1 MYTLRASEKETEYG
15 HLFCCIALFIQFIA
29 GDGLAEPT
37 NLVVRSPHD
46 LGKRLSLYG
55 IIFRSRYY
63 GTYRMAAVKRILNFS
78 LLFLIISELM
88 DYPESD
94 EEGTSQQDAMATAN
108 SILDTDD
115 ADMADGTGAE
125 ENLHSRSTS
134 AGPMAR
140 DRQPGYG
147 THRAGDSCHFG
158 KRSAPGS
165 SSSGGNMM
173 NAENVPDLP
182 PIYMTVR
189 KEREK
194 KMTTRHLS
202 GGESNGAVGTSRGA
216 TVSQVEV
223 IGSFANAGDKRHN
236 HTMHR
241 FDFQNLRNLSTSFN
255 TSNLMCT
262 TCQEEH
268 RVLRREIEGVEM
280 WGMTILRSLSLPIRI
295 SPRWSLRGGEGN
307 GTVLA

>member
-1 MYTLRASEKETEYG
+1 
-15 HLFCCIALFIQFIA
+15 
-29 GDGLAEPT
+29 
-37 NLVVRSPHD
+37 
-46 LGKRLSLYG
+46 
-55 IIFRSRYY
+55 
-63 GTYRMAAVKRILNFS
+63 MAVIKRILIFS
-78 LLFLIISELM
+78 LLFLIIPEL
-88 DYPESD
+88 DYTES
-94 EEGTSQQDAMATAN
+94 EEGGNSQQDVMATAN
-108 SILDTDD
+108 SILDADD
-115 ADMADGTGAE
+115 VDMADGTGVE
-125 ENLHSRSTS
+125 ENLHSRSAS
-134 AGPMAR
+134 SRPQAGNP
-140 DRQPGYG
+140 QPGYG
-147 THRAGDSCHFG
+147 MPRAGGSCDIR
-158 KRSAPGS
+158 KRSAPS
-165 SSSGGNMM
+165 SSSNGGNML
-173 NAENVPDLP
+173 NTENGPDLP

-268 RVLRREIEGVEM
+268 RVLRREIEGGDV
-280 WGMTILRSLSLPIRI
+280 GNDTPPVFILTDQNFPSMVPA
-295 SPRWSLRGGEGN
+295 GGRV
-307 GTVLA
+307 TVLA